1 MAALG
6 ARSVGKRARA
16 FVGAAVLLALAGV
29 EVEAAKKGKV
39 KRARGGAADAPDGT
53 VETVRAADL
62 RARAANA
69 TLALATFTVDAEYC
83 GEECARF
90 DALVARAARDVRIK
104 DPSIWFARVVI
115 DPTEPVPERL
125 GALLGPQPGLP
136 QLILFKAGEP
146 LAWHADATRAA
157 VRRADLDDDVDADSP
172 ALARAVGLPT
182 SARAIEARMLAEASR
197 PLVTPLRT
205 AKQLER
211 FLHLDAWA
219 ATHAADEPPRVVG
232 FFPPSALG
240 DGGGRPSARYDLF
253 RAVAARL
260 QSMLPFG
267 ECTDPSLQARMLGQ
281 PSSGAT
287 VQIVK
292 ASRTERKVPFAGP
305 WTARAL
311 GRFIASHSGELVQ
324 DVGSEEVFHSALG
337 LGLPA
342 LLLLMPDT
350 YENELGP
357 IMAALKQAASKHRS
371 HLTFI
376 YGFKE
381 TDPWPLIQRA
391 LGLAPRA
398 GEADGVDGALIAF
411 VGASASPAGH
421 DFGRE
426 PWLPPPPTAAAG
438 GGGGFALYEVH
449 RQPPGAAAQL
459 TAGLLESLAE
469 RFVHAA
475 YARAG
480 WALDGMDG
488 EAEAEDDAPSEAA
501 IAAGALAAADCDAA
515 GNCAPAP
522 ARAEPGAAAA
532 STGVAAGVAVG
543 AAAGAAAGA
552 APAPTRAERDEV
564 KALLQKKLRA
574 VEAQL
579 ASARAASAACDARLH
594 ALVAAVQREAPG
606 VSALQELGLA

>member
-311 GRFIASHSGELVQ
+311 GRFIASHSG
-324 DVGSEEVFHSALG
+324 
-337 LGLPA
+337 
-342 LLLLMPDT
+342 
-350 YENELGP
+350 
-357 IMAALKQAASKHRS
+357 AA
-371 HLTFI
+371 TW
-376 YGFKE
+376 
-381 TDPWPLIQRA
+381 PWPREGGCGWAGGATRRVRRAARGGQRVGRGDRPPVA
-391 LGLAPRA
+391 RARARRPPR
-398 GEADGVDGALIAF
+398 LRLRLRPPSPPP
-411 VGASASPAGH
+411 ASPSASTPSAASPAQASSC
-421 DFGRE
+421 R
-426 PWLPPPPTAAAG
+426 T
-438 GGGGFALYEVH
+438 
-449 RQPPGAAAQL
+449 
-459 TAGLLESLAE
+459 LA
-469 RFVHAA
+469 R
-475 YARAG
+475 RRSSTQR
-480 WALDGMDG
+480 L
-488 EAEAEDDAPSEAA
+488 
-501 IAAGALAAADCDAA
+501 ALAFPRFSC
-515 GNCAPAP
+515 
-522 ARAEPGAAAA
+522 
-532 STGVAAGVAVG
+532 
-543 AAAGAAAGA
+543 
-552 APAPTRAERDEV
+552 
-564 KALLQKKLRA
+564 
-574 VEAQL
+574 
-579 ASARAASAACDARLH
+579 
-594 ALVAAVQREAPG
+594 
-606 VSALQELGLA
+606 